1 MKLMSVIVIFFL
13 TIILSFSSIFVVY
26 EGRQAIITEFGR
38 PVGEP
43 YQKPGLY
50 FKKPFIQDVR
60 LVESRILSWDG
71 YPNQIPTQD
80 KKYIS
85 VDTTARWK
93 VTDPLKFIQSV
104 QSEQLAK
111 ARIDSILD
119 ANTRDIISKHRLVEA
134 VRNTNHVID
143 RVEEIKQ
150 GNTKPIVDGVPAEDE
165 VSGDIEK
172 VYVGREKLSE
182 MIAANSTKE
191 LADFG
196 IEIIDVQLRRI
207 SYEKS
212 VEQKVHE
219 RMISERQRI
228 AEKIRS
234 IGKGEKAKIE
244 GRLSKDLQ
252 EIESI
257 AYRTAQKIKG
267 EAEAKAVKIY
277 AQAFKKD
284 PVFFEFMKSMEA
296 YKEAIKPDTKMIL
309 TDKNNFLKYL
319 K

>member
-1 MKLMSVIVIFFL
+1 MSSVLIIFAVIVVG
-13 TIILSFSSIFVVY
+13 FSSIFVVY

-38 PVGEP
+38 PVGKP

-104 QSEQLAK
+104 QSEHLAK

-119 ANTRDIISKHRLVEA
+119 ANTRDVISKHRLVEA
-134 VRNTNHVID
+134 VRNTNHVIE

-150 GNTKPIVDGVPAEDE
+150 GNSKATIDGIPPEDE

-172 VYVGREKLSE
+172 VYVGRERLSD

-228 AEKIRS
+228 AQKIRS

-252 EIESI
+252 EIESV

-267 EAEAKAVKIY
+267 EAEAKAAKIY
-277 AQAFKKD
+277 AQAFKRD

-296 YKEAIKPDTKMIL
+296 YQEAIKPDTKMIL
-309 TDKNNFLKYL
+309 TDKNSFLKYL